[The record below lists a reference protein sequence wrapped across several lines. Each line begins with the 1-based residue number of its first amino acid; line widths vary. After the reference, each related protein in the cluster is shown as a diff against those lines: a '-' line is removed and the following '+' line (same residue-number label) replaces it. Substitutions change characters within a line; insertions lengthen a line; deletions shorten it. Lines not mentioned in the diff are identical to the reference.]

1 MLEMQIYSIRGSMIS
16 SQHVA
21 ILKEKNGP
29 RYLPIWIGPFE
40 AEAITVKL
48 RSVAAPRPLTHDLIK
63 NLIDGIGAMISYVVV
78 NDLHDDTFF
87 ARIVIQLQ
95 GKDID
100 IDSRP
105 SDAIAIA
112 LRTNAPIYVEDAVL
126 DKAGII
132 LEQETTKPAQE
143 EAAPPAG
150 KNAKEGGKEPK
161 GKVDE
166 KELKRLSAFKD
177 FVDTLNL
184 EDFDKRKS

>member
-1 MLEMQIYSIRGSMIS
+1 MIS

-48 RSVAAPRPLTHDLIK
+48 RSVAAPRPLTHDFIK
-63 NLIDGIGAMISYVVV
+63 NIIDGIGAMVSFVVV

-87 ARIVIQLQ
+87 ARVVLQIQ
-95 GKDID
+95 GKDIE

-112 LRTNAPIYVEDAVL
+112 LRTNAPIYVEDSVL

-143 EAAPPAG
+143 ETAPPA
-150 KNAKEGGKEPK
+150 KNAKDTGKEVK

>member
-48 RSVAAPRPLTHDLIK
+48 RSMAAPRPLTHDLIK
-63 NLIDGIGAMISYVVV
+63 NIIEGLGAMISYVVV
-78 NDLHDDTFF
+78 NDLHDDTFY
-87 ARIVIQLQ
+87 ARIVIQYQ

-112 LRTNAPIYVEDAVL
+112 LRTNAPIYVEDVVL

-143 EAAPPAG
+143 EGTTPAA
-150 KNAKEGGKEPK
+150 KNTKETVKEPK

-184 EDFDKRKS
+184 EGFDKRKS